1 MFKRKII
8 RDPVSTLMQTAP
20 KMIVGLAFFLSFVQS
35 STAYA
40 KFEMGES
47 AGAAMLIF
55 LLSPIL
61 IPLFLIALLIDVRF
75 SRGIFLLAA
84 ARFAPHVEEHFPQNK
99 DDQHIETKSEPKN
112 KETGWIRR
120 NLKLFFTPIN
130 KLSRKNHHANTKTL
144 LLALVVGPITSVL
157 TYYTLKTF
165 VPIIRPVLFFL
176 EPLPTLALPLLPI
189 LTKIGLLLAI
199 AFMWTKFGDLSKHQH
214 KEIPITGVEPLKEKQ
229 PKESSIISVEQ
240 LKAAIEA
247 EAEEES

>member
-1 MFKRKII
+1 
-8 RDPVSTLMQTAP
+8 MQTAP
-20 KMIVGLAFFLSFVQS
+20 KIIVGLAFFLSFVQS

-40 KFEMGES
+40 KFELGGP
-47 AGAAMLIF
+47 AGTVFAIT

-99 DDQHIETKSEPKN
+99 DDQIIETKDEPKN
-112 KETGWIRR
+112 KKTGWIRHS
-120 NLKLFFTPIN
+120 LKLFFTPIN
-130 KLSRKNHHANTKTL
+130 KLSRKNHNANTKTL
-144 LLALVVGPITSVL
+144 LFTLVVGPITSVL
-157 TYYTLKTF
+157 TYYALKTF

-199 AFMWTKFGDLSKHQH
+199 AYMWTKFGDLSKHQH
-214 KEIPITGVEPLKEKQ
+214 KEIPIMSVEQLKEKQ

-247 EAEEES
+247 DADDAKHYPKKSE